1 MSFLLNTAILNSYLK
16 KMDTVYIICLAP
28 LVIFIGFFLYLTII
42 RKNAFE
48 ERLVLFRPTHQLS
61 QKREAYMQG
70 AHKYRKYAS
79 IALLV
84 LFSFLLLIL
93 IFVMFKEDFEEIGS
107 VYMVIFNKIKK
118 LILFVLLVL
127 IPIVLAYYLATY
139 VLKRNEKAQHML
151 VEQMSDTDFETLLK
165 VKDSLPSISKYS
177 PPFVLCNK
185 KLYIFLFYAIRKIDP
200 TQITEINW
208 ENNKN
213 SIFIRLKSPKRTMFT
228 LSPTTF
234 SYFLPIVEQYTK
246 PK

>member
-1 MSFLLNTAILNSYLK
+1 
-16 KMDTVYIICLAP
+16 MDIIYIICLAP

-61 QKREAYMQG
+61 QKRETYMQG

-185 KLYIFLFYAIRKIDP
+185 KLYIFLFYAIREIDP
-200 TQITEINW
+200 TQITEIN
-208 ENNKN
+208 
-213 SIFIRLKSPKRTMFT
+213 
-228 LSPTTF
+228 
-234 SYFLPIVEQYTK
+234 
-246 PK
+246 

>member
-1 MSFLLNTAILNSYLK
+1 
-16 KMDTVYIICLAP
+16 MDTVYIICLAP

-48 ERLVLFRPTHQLS
+48 ERLVRFRPTHQLS
-61 QKREAYMQG
+61 QKRKTYMQG

-165 VKDSLPSISKYS
+165 VRDSLPAISKYS
-177 PPFVLCNK
+177 PPFVLCN
-185 KLYIFLFYAIRKIDP
+185 
-200 TQITEINW
+200 
-208 ENNKN
+208 
-213 SIFIRLKSPKRTMFT
+213 
-228 LSPTTF
+228 
-234 SYFLPIVEQYTK
+234 
-246 PK
+246 

>member
-1 MSFLLNTAILNSYLK
+1 
-16 KMDTVYIICLAP
+16 MDIIYIICLAP
-28 LVIFIGFFLYLTII
+28 LVIFIGIFLYLTII

-61 QKREAYMQG
+61 QKRKTYMQG

-79 IALLV
+79 IVLLV

-118 LILFVLLVL
+118 LILFILLAL

>member
-1 MSFLLNTAILNSYLK
+1 
-16 KMDTVYIICLAP
+16 MDIIYIICLAP
-28 LVIFIGFFLYLTII
+28 LVIFIGIFLYLTII

-61 QKREAYMQG
+61 QKRKTYMQG

-93 IFVMFKEDFEEIGS
+93 IFVMFKEDFKEIGS

-118 LILFVLLVL
+118 LILFVLLAL

-139 VLKRNEKAQHML
+139 VLKRNEKTQHML

-165 VKDSLPSISKYS
+165 VRDSLPSISKYS

>member
-1 MSFLLNTAILNSYLK
+1 
-16 KMDTVYIICLAP
+16 MDTVYIICLAP
-28 LVIFIGFFLYLTII
+28 LVIFIGIFLYLTVV

-61 QKREAYMQG
+61 QKRETYMQG

-79 IALLV
+79 IVLLV

-118 LILFVLLVL
+118 LILFILLAL

-165 VKDSLPSISKYS
+165 VRDSLPSISKYS

-246 PK
+246 SK

>member
-1 MSFLLNTAILNSYLK
+1 
-16 KMDTVYIICLAP
+16 MDTVYIICLAP
-28 LVIFIGFFLYLTII
+28 LVIFIGIFLYLTVV
-42 RKNAFE
+42 RKNTFE

-139 VLKRNEKAQHML
+139 VLTRNEKAQRM
-151 VEQMSDTDFETLLK
+151 FLK
-165 VKDSLPSISKYS
+165 HSSK
-177 PPFVLCNK
+177 
-185 KLYIFLFYAIRKIDP
+185 
-200 TQITEINW
+200 
-208 ENNKN
+208 
-213 SIFIRLKSPKRTMFT
+213 
-228 LSPTTF
+228 
-234 SYFLPIVEQYTK
+234 
-246 PK
+246 

>member
-1 MSFLLNTAILNSYLK
+1 
-16 KMDTVYIICLAP
+16 MDTVYIICLAP
-28 LVIFIGFFLYLTII
+28 LVIFIGIFLYLTVV
-42 RKNAFE
+42 RKNTFE

-61 QKREAYMQG
+61 QKRETYMQG

-139 VLKRNEKAQHML
+139 VLKRNEKAQRMFL
-151 VEQMSDTDFETLLK
+151 EQMSDTDFETLLK
-165 VKDSLPSISKYS
+165 VRDSLPSISKYS
-177 PPFVLCNK
+177 PPFVLCNNQ
-185 KLYIFLFYAIRKIDP
+185 LYIFLFYAIRKIDP

-246 PK
+246 LK

>member
-28 LVIFIGFFLYLTII
+28 LVIFIGIFLYLTVV

-70 AHKYRKYAS
+70 AHKYCKYAS

-118 LILFVLLVL
+118 LILFVFLVL

-139 VLKRNEKAQHML
+139 VLKRNEKALRMFL
-151 VEQMSDTDFETLLK
+151 EQMSDTDFETLLK
-165 VKDSLPSISKYS
+165 VRDSLPSISKYS

-246 PK
+246 SK

>member
-1 MSFLLNTAILNSYLK
+1 MSIFYIFYFILLIGISILFI
-16 KMDTVYIICLAP
+16 YIGIL
-28 LVIFIGFFLYLTII
+28 
-42 RKNAFE
+42 RKNDFE
-48 ERLVLFRPTHQLS
+48 KRVDIFYPYRQLS
-61 QKREAYMQG
+61 EKREAYMQG

-139 VLKRNEKAQHML
+139 VLKRNEKALRMFL
-151 VEQMSDTDFETLLK
+151 EQMSDTDFETLLK
-165 VKDSLPSISKYS
+165 VRDSLPSISKYS

-200 TQITEINW
+200 TQIIEINW

>member
-1 MSFLLNTAILNSYLK
+1 
-16 KMDTVYIICLAP
+16 MDIIYIICLAP
-28 LVIFIGFFLYLTII
+28 LVIFIGIFLYLTII

-61 QKREAYMQG
+61 QKRKTYMQG

-118 LILFVLLVL
+118 LILFVLLAL

-139 VLKRNEKAQHML
+139 VLKRNEKAQRMFL
-151 VEQMSDTDFETLLK
+151 EQMSDTDFETLLK
-165 VKDSLPSISKYS
+165 VRDSLPSISKYS

>member
-1 MSFLLNTAILNSYLK
+1 
-16 KMDTVYIICLAP
+16 MDTVYIICLAP
-28 LVIFIGFFLYLTII
+28 LVIFIGIFLYLTVV

-139 VLKRNEKAQHML
+139 VLKRNEKAQRMFL
-151 VEQMSDTDFETLLK
+151 EQMSDTDFETLLK
-165 VKDSLPSISKYS
+165 VRDSLPSISKYS

-200 TQITEINW
+200 TQIIEINW

-246 PK
+246 SK

>member
-1 MSFLLNTAILNSYLK
+1 
-16 KMDTVYIICLAP
+16 
-28 LVIFIGFFLYLTII
+28 
-42 RKNAFE
+42 
-48 ERLVLFRPTHQLS
+48 
-61 QKREAYMQG
+61 
-70 AHKYRKYAS
+70 
-79 IALLV
+79 
-84 LFSFLLLIL
+84 
-93 IFVMFKEDFEEIGS
+93 MFKEDFEEIGS
-107 VYMVIFNKIKK
+107 VSMVIFNKIKK

-139 VLKRNEKAQHML
+139 VLKRNEKAQRMFL
-151 VEQMSDTDFETLLK
+151 EQMSDTDFETLLK
-165 VKDSLPSISKYS
+165 VRDSLPSISKYS

-228 LSPTTF
+228 LSHTTF
-234 SYFLPIVEQYTK
+234 SYFLQIVEQYTK

>member
-1 MSFLLNTAILNSYLK
+1 
-16 KMDTVYIICLAP
+16 MDIIYIICLAP

-61 QKREAYMQG
+61 QKRKTYMQG

-118 LILFVLLVL
+118 LILFILLAL

-234 SYFLPIVEQYTK
+234 SYLLQIVELYN
-246 PK
+246 PKLK

>member
-1 MSFLLNTAILNSYLK
+1 
-16 KMDTVYIICLAP
+16 MDTVYIICLAP
-28 LVIFIGFFLYLTII
+28 LVIFIGIFLYLTVV
-42 RKNAFE
+42 RKNTFE

-93 IFVMFKEDFEEIGS
+93 IFVMFKEDFKEIGS

-139 VLKRNEKAQHML
+139 VLKRNEKALRMFL
-151 VEQMSDTDFETLLK
+151 EQMSDTDFETLLK
-165 VKDSLPSISKYS
+165 VRDSLPSISKYS

>member
-1 MSFLLNTAILNSYLK
+1 
-16 KMDTVYIICLAP
+16 MDTVYIICLAP
-28 LVIFIGFFLYLTII
+28 LVIFIGIFLYLTII

-61 QKREAYMQG
+61 QKRKTYMQG

-118 LILFVLLVL
+118 LILFVLLAL

-139 VLKRNEKAQHML
+139 VLKRNEKAQRMFL
-151 VEQMSDTDFETLLK
+151 EQMSDTDFETLLK
-165 VKDSLPSISKYS
+165 VRDSLPSISKYS

>member
-1 MSFLLNTAILNSYLK
+1 
-16 KMDTVYIICLAP
+16 MDTVYIICLAP
-28 LVIFIGFFLYLTII
+28 LVIFIGIFLYLTVV
-42 RKNAFE
+42 RKNTFE

-70 AHKYRKYAS
+70 VHKYRKYAS

-139 VLKRNEKAQHML
+139 VLKRNEKAQRMFL
-151 VEQMSDTDFETLLK
+151 EQMSDTDFETLLK
-165 VKDSLPSISKYS
+165 VRDSLPSISKYS

-213 SIFIRLKSPKRTMFT
+213 SIFIRFKSHKRTMFT
-228 LSPTTF
+228 LSHTTF
-234 SYFLPIVEQYTK
+234 PYFLQIVEQYN
-246 PK
+246 PKLK

>member
-1 MSFLLNTAILNSYLK
+1 
-16 KMDTVYIICLAP
+16 MDIIYIICLAP

-61 QKREAYMQG
+61 QKRETYMQG

-118 LILFVLLVL
+118 LILFVFLAL

-200 TQITEINW
+200 TQITEINY
-208 ENNKN
+208 ENNRN
-213 SIFIRLKSPKRTMFT
+213 SIFVRLKSPKRTMFT

-234 SYFLPIVEQYTK
+234 SYFLQIVEQYTK
-246 PK
+246 LK

>member
-1 MSFLLNTAILNSYLK
+1 
-16 KMDTVYIICLAP
+16 MDIIYIICLAP
-28 LVIFIGFFLYLTII
+28 LVIFIGIFLYLTII

-61 QKREAYMQG
+61 QKRKTYMQG

-118 LILFVLLVL
+118 LILFILLAL

-151 VEQMSDTDFETLLK
+151 VEQMSDTDFERLLK

>member
-1 MSFLLNTAILNSYLK
+1 
-16 KMDTVYIICLAP
+16 MDTVYIICLAP

>member
-1 MSFLLNTAILNSYLK
+1 
-16 KMDTVYIICLAP
+16 MDIIYIICLAP
-28 LVIFIGFFLYLTII
+28 LVIFIGIFLYLTII
-42 RKNAFE
+42 RKNTFE

-61 QKREAYMQG
+61 QKRETYMQG

-118 LILFVLLVL
+118 LILFVLFVL
-127 IPIVLAYYLATY
+127 IPIVLAYYLAIY
-139 VLKRNEKAQHML
+139 VIKRNEKALRML
-151 VEQMSDTDFETLLK
+151 VEQMSDSDFETLLK
-165 VKDSLPSISKYS
+165 VRDSLPSISKYS

-234 SYFLPIVEQYTK
+234 SYFLQIVEQYTK
-246 PK
+246 LK

>member
-1 MSFLLNTAILNSYLK
+1 
-16 KMDTVYIICLAP
+16 MDIIYIICLAP
-28 LVIFIGFFLYLTII
+28 LVIFIGIFLYLTII

-61 QKREAYMQG
+61 QKRKTYMQG

-118 LILFVLLVL
+118 LILFILLAL

-165 VKDSLPSISKYS
+165 VRDSLPSISKYS

>member
-1 MSFLLNTAILNSYLK
+1 
-16 KMDTVYIICLAP
+16 MDIIYIICLAP
-28 LVIFIGFFLYLTII
+28 LVIFIGIFLYLTII

-61 QKREAYMQG
+61 QKRKTYMQG

-93 IFVMFKEDFEEIGS
+93 IFVMFKEDFKEIGS

-118 LILFVLLVL
+118 LILFVLLAL

-165 VKDSLPSISKYS
+165 VRDSLPSISKYS

>member
-1 MSFLLNTAILNSYLK
+1 
-16 KMDTVYIICLAP
+16 MDTVYIICLVP

-139 VLKRNEKAQHML
+139 VLKRNEKAQRMFL
-151 VEQMSDTDFETLLK
+151 EQMSDTDFETLLK
-165 VKDSLPSISKYS
+165 VRDSLPSISKYS

-200 TQITEINW
+200 TQIIEINW

-246 PK
+246 SK

>member
-1 MSFLLNTAILNSYLK
+1 
-16 KMDTVYIICLAP
+16 
-28 LVIFIGFFLYLTII
+28 
-42 RKNAFE
+42 
-48 ERLVLFRPTHQLS
+48 
-61 QKREAYMQG
+61 
-70 AHKYRKYAS
+70 
-79 IALLV
+79 
-84 LFSFLLLIL
+84 
-93 IFVMFKEDFEEIGS
+93 MFKEDFEEIGS

-139 VLKRNEKAQHML
+139 VLKRNEKALRMFL
-151 VEQMSDTDFETLLK
+151 EQMSDTDFETLLK
-165 VKDSLPSISKYS
+165 VRDSLPSISKYS

-200 TQITEINW
+200 TQIIEINW

-246 PK
+246 SK